1 MRFEEEAKRIMQ
13 LVTITEDSEH
23 QKRLIYDKK
32 IIEEIAKIIS
42 DIIDD
47 ECWDCEF
54 YLRDNKIHEPKIHEP
69 MWDSSELDWY
79 DAYIK
84 IERWK

>member
-1 MRFEEEAKRIMQ
+1 MRFEEEAKKIINEYEVWRQ
-13 LVTITEDSEH
+13 NFKPTFRFKESLDEE
-23 QKRLIYDKK
+23 KK
-32 IIEEIAKIIS
+32 IIEKIAKIIS

-69 MWDSSELDWY
+69 MWDSSELD
-79 DAYIK
+79 
-84 IERWK
+84 

>member
-1 MRFEEEAKRIMQ
+1 MRFEEEAKEIIKTVIEYLSKGFKLDETSKNYKLQ
-13 LVTITEDSEH
+13 VKALDL
-23 QKRLIYDKK
+23 LIRMK
-32 IIEEIAKIIS
+32 IAKIIS

-69 MWDSSELDWY
+69 MWDNSELD
-79 DAYIK
+79 
-84 IERWK
+84 